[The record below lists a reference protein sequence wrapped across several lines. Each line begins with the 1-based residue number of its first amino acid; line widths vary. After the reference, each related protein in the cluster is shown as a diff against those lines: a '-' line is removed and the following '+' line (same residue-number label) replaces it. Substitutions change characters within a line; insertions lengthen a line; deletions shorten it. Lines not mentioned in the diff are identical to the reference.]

1 MSNIRRDRFQRIA
14 PNRTNKI
21 LDNLRLLGNCANTA
35 NYEYTEAEVKQIFS
49 AIEQEVKI
57 QKAKFLS
64 SEKSKKFSL
73 KSED

>member
-14 PNRTNKI
+14 PSRTNKI
-21 LDNLRLLGNCANTA
+21 LDNLRLLGNCSNTA

-49 AIEQEVKI
+49 AIEQEVRV

-64 SEKSKKFSL
+64 TEKNKKFSL
-73 KSED
+73 KPED